1 MGLVYLIAQLG
12 KNYHNGANFISQWDF
27 RNLTADCQK
36 ERAMSRMNFV
46 QLLKIIKQL
55 NDGHMEGTDVTIH
68 MSFLFWEIPAY
79 VFFIFCQK
87 LKTC

>member
-1 MGLVYLIAQLG
+1 MNELNLYPSMG
-12 KNYHNGANFISQWDF
+12 F
-27 RNLTADCQK
+27 QK
-36 ERAMSRMNFV
+36 FDSRLSERAGYEPHELV